1 MNWTFLLIG
10 FALAVFMGAGLVS
23 LLATLRPQWSSQRRI
38 LTAASILPAITAIA
52 TLLGI
57 LFISTSEHG
66 QSEKMEDLAI
76 AALGTIGGGFTL
88 LAMAGGLIGAALAG
102 RRRPQ

>member
-23 LLATLRPQWSSQRRI
+23 LFATLRPQWSFQRRI
-38 LTAASILPAITAIA
+38 LTAASILPGITLVA

-66 QSEKMEDLAI
+66 QGEKMEDLAI

-88 LAMAGGLIGAALAG
+88 LALAGGLIGAALAG